1 MVLCPFVY
9 LQMRHDIP
17 PLALQPS
24 EVHSAHWTP
33 LRGLLSPSLRTDV
46 RCDILERF
54 SRQRSSTLRLL
65 LRAIAGQLVF
75 GAVKLQPTESLRN
88 STMPASMPQDQQPTS
103 LSGFMAPLLNVKPTD
118 EGDQPLVLWGLTL
131 GIVADLLEIID
142 RPATAKLW
150 SWPTFS
156 PWDIRLTIWL
166 LNRRFQSRK
175 IRELTNPV
183 ANSDSREEVQ
193 VGGLD
198 NTTYST
204 SVIQRGKGS
213 EAGINGMML
222 LASYTAR
229 LRRAVVVALFLRLG
243 FATAVLAFI
252 TRKYRRYNIKKD
264 LEALS
269 TFGR

>member
-33 LRGLLSPSLRTDV
+33 LRGLLSPSFRTDV

-65 LRAIAGQLVF
+65 VRAVAGQLVF
-75 GAVKLQPTESLRN
+75 GAVKLQPTESSRN
-88 STMPASMPQDQQPTS
+88 STMPAAIPQDRQPTF
-103 LSGFMAPLLNVKPTD
+103 LGGYMARLLHSTPAD
-118 EGDQPLVLWGLTL
+118 ETDQPLILWGLTL
-131 GIVADLLEIID
+131 GIVADLLEMID

-156 PWDIRLTIWL
+156 PWDIQLTIWL
-166 LNRRFQSRK
+166 LNRKFQSRT
-175 IRELTNPV
+175 IQELTNTAPTSESKE
-183 ANSDSREEVQ
+183 AVQ
-193 VGGLD
+193 VGGID
-198 NTTYST
+198 NKTYST
-204 SVIQRGKGS
+204 SVVQRGKRS

-243 FATAVLAFI
+243 FATAFLIFI
-252 TRKYRRYNIKKD
+252 TRKYRNHNFRKH
-264 LEALS
+264 LEA
-269 TFGR
+269 TFKV